1 MTREEFEKAVELN
14 RSLKG
19 LKSISRYL
27 NRPCKEEK
35 LFYGLKGLEGK
46 D

>member
-1 MTREEFEKAVELN
+1 MTREEFEKVVELN
-14 RSLKG
+14 RSLNG

-35 LFYGLKGLEGK
+35 LFFM